1 MNSSRTA
8 TLTSSTFLL
17 PLRNKAL
24 TFLTLLLLPAVGPAA
39 AAPNRS
45 PDLGDC
51 QNLEV
56 QGETPFFHVYAAG
69 VQIYRWNGTT
79 WSLVGPDAVLYAD
92 PGHHAGVGTHY
103 AGPTWETT
111 SGSKVVASVSDRC
124 TADADAVPWLLLE
137 AVSTEGPGPFQKVT
151 YIQRVNTTG
160 GLAPAPGG
168 TVGDE
173 VRVPYTAEY
182 FFYH

>member
-8 TLTSSTFLL
+8 TITSRTSLL
-17 PLRNKAL
+17 PLRNTAL
-24 TFLTLLLLPAVGPAA
+24 AFLTLLLFPAVGSVAA
-39 AAPNRS
+39 TPNRS
-45 PDLGDC
+45 PDLGNC
-51 QNLEV
+51 QKLEV
-56 QGETPFFHVYAAG
+56 QGETPFFHVYATG

-92 PGHHAGVGTHY
+92 PGHHAVVGTHY

-111 SGSKVVASVSDRC
+111 SGSKVVGSVLDRC
-124 TADADAVPWLLLE
+124 TADVNAVPWLLLE
-137 AVSTEGPGPFQKVT
+137 AVSTEGPGAFQKVT

-160 GLAPAPGG
+160 GLAPVTSGAIGE
-168 TVGDE
+168 E
-173 VRVPYTAEY
+173 VRVPYTTEY